1 MAQGD
6 KSLHGKLPTKPL
18 RDFVDVKTIGLKT
31 VEHKST
37 IKRKV
42 HRLTWQMLSIRFTP

>member
-6 KSLHGKLPTKPL
+6 KSLHGKLPTKPP
-18 RDFVDVKTIGLKT
+18 RDFVDVKTMLLKT
-31 VEHKST
+31 VEHKSP

-42 HRLTWQMLSIRFTP
+42 HRFTWRMLSIRFTP